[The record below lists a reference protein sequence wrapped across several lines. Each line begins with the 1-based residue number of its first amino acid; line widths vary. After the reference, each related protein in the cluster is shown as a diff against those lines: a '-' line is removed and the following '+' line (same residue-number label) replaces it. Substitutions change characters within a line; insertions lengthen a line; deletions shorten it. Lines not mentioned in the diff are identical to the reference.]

1 MANGA
6 TIIGIVDKK
15 EDVCGFEIC
24 SEVNL

>member
-6 TIIGIVDKK
+6 TITGIFEKK
-15 EDVCGFEIC
+15 DYCVFEIC